1 MEYESEYKYYLRCYI
16 DMNTAKMDGNPTK
29 EMAIVSA
36 LAEYDTNNHTRPMT
50 HQEFEAEL
58 IRMVG

>member
-1 MEYESEYKYYLRCYI
+1 MEYDNEYKYYLRCYI
-16 DMNTAKMDGNPTK
+16 DMNSAKVDGNPTK

-36 LAEYDTNNHTRPMT
+36 LAEYDTNNHTSPMT
-50 HQEFEAEL
+50 QKELEAEL